1 MAASAAAAA
10 TVQEPRIINE
20 IGLKRTRIW
29 EWRCKLLCCSCCPSM
44 VYNNLKIGRY
54 YFILLFSVSPC
65 GSQSPTESSINEA
78 FTSVSEVL
86 TFLFHELDLV
96 PSDIAAGL
104 LLLNLRHRQKK
115 EENRQQG
122 LMYTQRNQQ
131 QPPPPITDAPVSMS
145 TNVMT
150 SSPKLDCRGLAI
162 GRAEFSPSAVSVP
175 PSAACSPDVI
185 ADIPHLLG
193 NIMYVSYLIG

>member
-1 MAASAAAAA
+1 
-10 TVQEPRIINE
+10 
-20 IGLKRTRIW
+20 
-29 EWRCKLLCCSCCPSM
+29 
-44 VYNNLKIGRY
+44 
-54 YFILLFSVSPC
+54 
-65 GSQSPTESSINEA
+65 
-78 FTSVSEVL
+78 VSEVL

-104 LLLNLRHRQKK
+104 LLLNLRHRLKK

-131 QPPPPITDAPVSMS
+131 QPPQPITDAPVSMS

-150 SSPKLDCRGLAI
+150 SSPKLDSRGLAI

-193 NIMYVSYLIG
+193 NIMYVSCMIG